1 MIDMKIFISVAYCGF
16 LSIITGHQA
25 VAAAVPWSS
34 SSPSWR
40 GSHEGY
46 RQNEDIPIM
55 NSDTKRRRGRRRKYD
70 DDGNSAVDR
79 EPQGEADSNDDQWM
93 RYQHDKRRHRRR
105 RKGPLE
111 SFRLWTFDKTSIH
124 IPHIN
129 LKFDPITILKIR
141 KSWDFL
147 PGARVMLGA
156 DFETHRLE
164 GGLWRIRGCVEDKI
178 IGGRF
183 TIRKQQQGGY
193 DNNDSRSVLLEYSK
207 SWLFAESGSI
217 GKRFNVCAE
226 YDITTRKGS
235 ARLGF
240 RTESIGAVGTYQLM
254 PGGRKGGIVIV
265 PIVPLDNERRW
276 LLEAKTKIELP
287 EPEFVIGTDFDTPSF
302 DFGIGGDD
310 IDVEVKEVNLIL
322 NC

>member
-1 MIDMKIFISVAYCGF
+1 MKIIFRSVAYCGF
-16 LSIITGHQA
+16 LTII
-25 VAAAVPWSS
+25 AAAVPPWSS
-34 SSPSWR
+34 SSISWR

-207 SWLFAESGSI
+207 SWLFAESG
-217 GKRFNVCAE
+217 KFTL
-226 YDITTRKGS
+226 YDLRNQHIMYITH
-235 ARLGF
+235 L
-240 RTESIGAVGTYQLM
+240 Y
-254 PGGRKGGIVIV
+254 
-265 PIVPLDNERRW
+265 
-276 LLEAKTKIELP
+276 LLL
-287 EPEFVIGTDFDTPSF
+287 
-302 DFGIGGDD
+302 
-310 IDVEVKEVNLIL
+310 
-322 NC
+322 